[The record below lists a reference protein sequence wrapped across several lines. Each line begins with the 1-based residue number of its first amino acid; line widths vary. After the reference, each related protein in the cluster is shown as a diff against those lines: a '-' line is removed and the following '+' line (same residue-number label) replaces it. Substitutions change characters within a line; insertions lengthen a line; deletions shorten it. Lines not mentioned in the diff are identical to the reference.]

1 MSEPGDESK
10 RPRRLTFVIPD
21 GAYWDYRREADR
33 LDLSITNYFL
43 SLWAA
48 GGIGEKCLCDW
59 TYLVTDNNGKKLVLL
74 VDLMTGRL
82 SLTADIRYVFR
93 DLCEKMS
100 VDGETYIVFQQA
112 DGRYAEIKF
121 DERGFVQVIDESEI
135 FSFEEIIRIFFQKT
149 ELPAEP
155 MAQSDPS

>member
-1 MSEPGDESK
+1 MIESGDENK

-21 GAYWDYRREADR
+21 HAYWDYRHEADR

-48 GGIGEKCLCDW
+48 GGIGKKCLCDW

-82 SLTADIRYVFR
+82 SLTADIRYVLR
-93 DLCEKMS
+93 DLCDKMD
-100 VDGETYIVFQQA
+100 VDDQTAFVYRPT
-112 DGRYAEIKF
+112 DGRYTQVF
-121 DERGFVQVIDESEI
+121 VDENGVVEFIDQGDV
-135 FSFEEIIRIFFQKT
+135 SFEEITREFFQKP
-149 ELPAEP
+149 ELPADP
-155 MAQSDPS
+155 VAQSDPS